1 MKDSQALV
9 KGVGIEIEGRK
20 EEKRIKKEPRRDGGE
35 GEHKSQRGE
44 MSVGGP
50 KRKKKE
56 EEEERE
62 KRRRK
67 RRRRREEE
75 NKRGGEGKRRASW
88 VSQRDER
95 ERMWVRLG

>member
-20 EEKRIKKEPRRDGGE
+20 EKKRIKKEPRRDGGE

-56 EEEERE
+56 EEERE
-62 KRRRK
+62 K

-75 NKRGGEGKRRASW
+75 NKRRGEGKRRG
-88 VSQRDER
+88 QLGLPKRGKR
-95 ERMWVRLG
+95 ESVG